1 MNKEKE
7 KKKRVEKSRP
17 EKNLKMY
24 IHGEALSA
32 PKKQGRD

>member
-1 MNKEKE
+1 VRKKNEE
-7 KKKRVEKSRP
+7 KKRVEKSRQ